1 MKAIMPK
8 PFTRLSQSE
17 KNAIYRAVANL
28 ANKQTDKEEAEL
40 QKIWLQYACIVL
52 HNAFGFGKSRLL
64 QFLGNWKRMY
74 RTNTK
79 LGNYET
85 QQEYLKAEMSK
96 IFGECGY
103 PYEWIDSLEDLNGK

>member
-1 MKAIMPK
+1 
-8 PFTRLSQSE
+8 
-17 KNAIYRAVANL
+17 
-28 ANKQTDKEEAEL
+28 
-40 QKIWLQYACIVL
+40 
-52 HNAFGFGKSRLL
+52 
-64 QFLGNWKRMY
+64 MY

-96 IFGECGY
+96 IFGEGGY